1 VARNKQILG
10 LDIGRHTAKA
20 VSVTAKG
27 GKVEVLRVETLRLPA
42 NSFERKAILTR
53 WIKEHDLTDARCVI
67 SYPGQQ
73 TMFQPMFLVP
83 GDPRTLE
90 QVGAMEILKLRDMA
104 SESMSYSIAPFGNNQ
119 GERRALMAMAR
130 PTLIEESMAWVW
142 DLGLEILDILPA
154 PVALY
159 NALAPAHGSELTLF
173 AHIGSSSTEI
183 AIGGPDG
190 LMFGRAFAVGG
201 LPFTEALAKIKQ
213 LQVPQAENLKVT
225 GACVLDDPD
234 PVVNAALKR
243 VADLWLSELQSCLA
257 VFNSI
262 FSKTEDRPKQLV
274 LSGGGALLAGFS
286 RYIALKTGM
295 NVTTDIRLPTN
306 GKCQPPSIWA
316 VAAGLAC
323 AGAQPR
329 KCGISFLPKA
339 VRDEQMFRREK
350 PFWLAAGV
358 TAALI
363 LMVSLTG
370 GYFDFKRM
378 EQHLNIQRASLEHR
392 RELVA
397 RIETIQS
404 QGNLIRE
411 MAVPVGNLLHIGPTA
426 RDILSSVAAAKHPN
440 DWITLFCDGES
451 YQSKSPSAVLF
462 TPAESGLAD
471 PRRHLTLAVAEAG
484 TNKPSRLEHVIIE
497 GFTPT
502 LDFSTVQSL
511 IDHLEATKIIA
522 TADLLSDDKL
532 VQPET
537 IDGQASDRRIKRF
550 VIDVKV
556 GHP

>member
-1 VARNKQILG
+1 
-10 LDIGRHTAKA
+10 
-20 VSVTAKG
+20 
-27 GKVEVLRVETLRLPA
+27 
-42 NSFERKAILTR
+42 
-53 WIKEHDLTDARCVI
+53 
-67 SYPGQQ
+67 
-73 TMFQPMFLVP
+73 
-83 GDPRTLE
+83 
-90 QVGAMEILKLRDMA
+90 
-104 SESMSYSIAPFGNNQ
+104 
-119 GERRALMAMAR
+119 
-130 PTLIEESMAWVW
+130 
-142 DLGLEILDILPA
+142 
-154 PVALY
+154 
-159 NALAPAHGSELTLF
+159 
-173 AHIGSSSTEI
+173 
-183 AIGGPDG
+183 
-190 LMFGRAFAVGG
+190 
-201 LPFTEALAKIKQ
+201 
-213 LQVPQAENLKVT
+213 
-225 GACVLDDPD
+225 
-234 PVVNAALKR
+234 
-243 VADLWLSELQSCLA
+243 
-257 VFNSI
+257 
-262 FSKTEDRPKQLV
+262 
-274 LSGGGALLAGFS
+274 
-286 RYIALKTGM
+286 
-295 NVTTDIRLPTN
+295 
-306 GKCQPPSIWA
+306 
-316 VAAGLAC
+316 
-323 AGAQPR
+323 
-329 KCGISFLPKA
+329 
-339 VRDEQMFRREK
+339 MFRREK

-411 MAVPVGNLLHIGPTA
+411 MAVPVGALLHIGPTA